1 MSNRSFKLTDTI
13 KERIQNIVGEENI
26 RFDEPMK
33 NHTTFKIGGPA
44 DVMAFVTNESTLS
57 ELIKYLKT
65 DGIDY
70 FILGN
75 GSNLLVN
82 DEGYRGVMVVL
93 AGDFGEISLEGRKI
107 TAGAGAMLSAVAS
120 KATKAA
126 LTGMEFA
133 SGIPG
138 TVGGGVIMNAGAYD
152 GEMKTVIESVKI
164 LTKEGEIET
173 RSNEEMRFEYR
184 NSAVK
189 GTGDIVLGATFLL
202 SEGNAVEISAK
213 CADFAARRREKQPL
227 EYPSAGSTFK
237 RPEGFFAG
245 KLIEDSGLG
254 GYTVGGAQVST
265 KHKGFVINT
274 GNATAADVNGL
285 IEHVQKTVY
294 EKFNV
299 RLETEVIRI

>member
-1 MSNRSFKLTDTI
+1 MTDSVKDSI
-13 KERIQNIVGEENI
+13 NKIVGEENV

-44 DVMAFVTNESTLS
+44 DVMAFVLNEGILAK
-57 ELIKYLKT
+57 LIKYLN
-65 DGIDY
+65 DEGIDH

-82 DEGYRGVMVVL
+82 DDGYRGVMVVL
-93 AGDFGEISLEGRKI
+93 AGEFDEISIEGCRI
-107 TAGAGAMLSAVAS
+107 SAGAGAMLSAVAN
-120 KATKAA
+120 KATKAS

-138 TVGGGVIMNAGAYD
+138 TVGGGIIMNAGAYD
-152 GEMKTVIESVKI
+152 GEMKKVVEAVKI
-164 LTKEGEIET
+164 LTSDGEIKT
-173 RSNEEMRFEYR
+173 LSNEEMHFEYR

-189 GTGDIVLGATFLL
+189 GTKDVVLGATFTLA
-202 SEGNAVEISAK
+202 EGNSEEILAK
-213 CADFAARRREKQPL
+213 CSDFAARRRDKQPL

-237 RPEGFFAG
+237 RPEGYFAG
-245 KLIEDSGLG
+245 KLIEDAGLG
-254 GYTVGGAQVST
+254 GYTNGGAQVST

-294 EKFNV
+294 EKFGV
-299 RLETEVIRI
+299 SLETEVIRI